1 MNLLIYGIN
10 GYMGRTIEKL
20 AKEDDYW
27 ENIHGLSR
35 EELEGSKD
43 LRYDVLVDFT
53 HESSLD
59 DLLNLALE
67 KNLPIIIG
75 TTGYDEV
82 QMEKIKEASGRIPIL
97 HATNMSLGMNILFD
111 LVEQTSRIL
120 KNRVDIEVVE
130 THHNRKKDAPSGSAV
145 TIVESIEKGLGE
157 TRKHQHGRNGE
168 CPREKGEIG
177 IHALRGGN
185 IVGDHEVNFMNDLET
200 IKISHKAYDRKVFAQ
215 GALEAAKFI
224 IAKEA
229 GLYNMKNVL
238 NI

>member
-10 GYMGRTIEKL
+10 GYMGRTIKEL
-20 AKEDDYW
+20 GKEDGYW
-27 ENIHGLSR
+27 KNIHGLSR
-35 EELEGSKD
+35 ESLELLKD
-43 LRYDVLVDFT
+43 INYDVIVDFT
-53 HESSLD
+53 HRSSLK
-59 DLLNLALE
+59 DLLSLALE
-67 KNLPIIIG
+67 KRLPLVIG
-75 TTGYDEV
+75 TTGYDEY
-82 QMEKIKEASGRIPIL
+82 QLEKIKEASEIIPIL

-111 LVEQTSRIL
+111 LVEQTARRL
-120 KNRVDIEVVE
+120 KDRVDIEVVE

-157 TRKHQHGRNGE
+157 GRKHQHGRSGE

-185 IVGDHEVNFMNDLET
+185 IVGDHEVSFINDLES
-200 IKISHKAYDRKVFAQ
+200 INISHKAYDRKVFAQ

-224 IAKEA
+224 IGKEP
-229 GLYNMKNVL
+229 GLYNMKDVL